1 MAKVL
6 VLHGGELA
14 SDIAERIAKD
24 AAAHSVTMQVAS
36 MENFKEFKLDSSETV
51 QTVIFVVQTIENEA
65 APEAAGS
72 CCRFFKRKTHAA
84 DLLAGK
90 LRFAV
95 LALGDSNLLLD
106 RQTTTAKDC
115 NQVGQTLD
123 ARLAELGDARLE
135 LRVRRHGPGQVR
147 GTVIRSAHFS
157 SRRENGRGNE
167 ENPEKDARGSHL
179 RDAHPRRARRLAR
192 QRVQQFE

>member
-1 MAKVL
+1 MADKVL

-14 SDIAERIAKD
+14 SDIAERIAKESG
-24 AAAHSVTMQVAS
+24 AHSVTMQLAS
-36 MENFKEFKLDSSETV
+36 MESFKEFKLDSSETV
-51 QTVIFVVQTIENEA
+51 QTVVFVVQTIENEA

-106 RQTTTAKDC
+106 RQTTTADDC
-115 NQVGQTLD
+115 NQVA
-123 ARLAELGDARLE
+123 ARLD
-135 LRVRRHGPGQVR
+135 V
-147 GTVIRSAHFS
+147 
-157 SRRENGRGNE
+157 
-167 ENPEKDARGSHL
+167 
-179 RDAHPRRARRLAR
+179 RLAALGAER
-192 QRVQQFE
+192 LHACGKVDDRTGNRELEPWIAECAAALLVLPS

>member
-1 MAKVL
+1 MADKVL

-14 SDIAERIAKD
+14 SDIAERIAKES
-24 AAAHSVTMQVAS
+24 AAHSVTMQLAS
-36 MENFKEFKLDSSETV
+36 MESFKEFKLDSSETV

-123 ARLAELGDARLE
+123 ARLAELGAER
-135 LRVRRHGPGQVR
+135 
-147 GTVIRSAHFS
+147 FC
-157 SRRENGRGNE
+157 
-167 ENPEKDARGSHL
+167 ARGEADERTGLTEVEPWIASL
-179 RDAHPRRARRLAR
+179 WTALAAK
-192 QRVQQFE
+192 

>member
-1 MAKVL
+1 MADKVL

-14 SDIAERIAKD
+14 SDIAERIVKESV
-24 AAAHSVTMQVAS
+24 AHSVTMQLAS

-51 QTVIFVVQTIENEA
+51 QTVVFVVQTIENEA

-115 NQVGQTLD
+115 NQAAKALN
-123 ARLAELGDARLE
+123 ARLKELGAT
-135 LRVRRHGPGQVR
+135 PFY
-147 GTVIRSAHFS
+147 TY
-157 SRRENGRGNE
+157 GNADDRTGNQE
-167 ENPEKDARGSHL
+167 
-179 RDAHPRRARRLAR
+179 
-192 QRVQQFE
+192 VQPWIAGLSKALVCE

>member
-1 MAKVL
+1 MTDKVL

-14 SDIAERIAKD
+14 SDIAERIVKES
-24 AAAHSVTMQVAS
+24 AAHSVTMQLAS
-36 MENFKEFKLDSSETV
+36 MESFKEFKLDSSETV

-115 NQVGQTLD
+115 NAAGQALD
-123 ARLAELGDARLE
+123 SRLKELG
-135 LRVRRHGPGQVR
+135 GSK
-147 GTVIRSAHFS
+147 IY
-157 SRRENGRGNE
+157 
-167 ENPEKDARGSHL
+167 ARGEADERTGL
-179 RDAHPRRARRLAR
+179 KEVEPWIAGLWAALKAPAVVA
-192 QRVQQFE
+192 

>member
-1 MAKVL
+1 ML

-24 AAAHSVTMQVAS
+24 AAAHSVTMQLAS
-36 MENFKEFKLDSSETV
+36 MESFKEFKLDSSETV

-72 CCRFFKRKTHAA
+72 CCRFFKRKTHTA
-84 DLLAGK
+84 DLLA
-90 LRFAV
+90 AEA
-95 LALGDSNLLLD
+95 LASRRSCSAIDPLD

-123 ARLAELGDARLE
+123 ARLAELGAER
-135 LRVRRHGPGQVR
+135 
-147 GTVIRSAHFS
+147 FC
-157 SRRENGRGNE
+157 
-167 ENPEKDARGSHL
+167 ARGEADERTGLTEVEPWIASL
-179 RDAHPRRARRLAR
+179 WTALAAK
-192 QRVQQFE
+192 